1 MIDRKA
7 VIAAYKERKSTPGVF
22 AIRCAT
28 SGEIWVG
35 TAPDLGTI
43 ANRIWFTL
51 RNGSHSNRKLQSAWA
66 AYGADSITFEA
77 LEALPDEDH
86 AATRDRL
93 LKAQLLYW
101 QREFAAHLL

>member
-7 VIAAYKERKSTPGVF
+7 AIAAYKERKPTPGVF
-22 AIRCAT
+22 AIACAT

-43 ANRIWFTL
+43 GNRIWFTL
-51 RNGSHSNRKLQSAWA
+51 RNGSHSNRKLQAAWTEH
-66 AYGADSITFEA
+66 GADALVFET
-77 LEALPDEDH
+77 LEALPDEEH

-93 LKAQLLYW
+93 LKTQLLYW
-101 QREFAAHLL
+101 QREFGAQLL